1 MTKEVRAKTFK
12 SGNSVAL
19 RLPKALGI
27 KEGVEMKV
35 REEQGRY
42 VVEPV
47 EAPKQKIDFEL
58 PRRSHRWPEAAA
70 PRGSRNRGTDWI
82 GPGSCSSVTEPRSCS
97 MPICC
102 IYMLETMLR
111 RCAAR
116 RTMRAGEVVTSAIVF
131 AEVARGTDWSTRK
144 LPDS

>member
-35 REEQGRY
+35 REEHGRY

-47 EAPKQKIDFEL
+47 AAEKKLIDLSFLEGRTAGL
-58 PRRSHRWPEAAA
+58 RLLRREDREIDPSVEDW
-70 PRGSRNRGTDWI
+70 PRG
-82 GPGSCSSVTEPRSCS
+82 RS
-97 MPICC
+97 
-102 IYMLETMLR
+102 
-111 RCAAR
+111 
-116 RTMRAGEVVTSAIVF
+116 
-131 AEVARGTDWSTRK
+131 
-144 LPDS
+144 